1 MSKHPIVRRRSSH
14 SDTPESGGGS
24 VPTSPCPSIRS
35 GSVRASTLLSLLFV
49 AALLGCLDPLGLR
62 SDDPVTLT
70 LTTADEPLS
79 GAHVVGGVDFTRF
92 EVRSDDDGR
101 VAIPATALGDS
112 VLVIATNVVPRRILV
127 RRDETYELPPTD
139 RRLRYVGEAPGRPLR
154 FGDGELL
161 TLASLGGYRLYQYG
175 PGVMTTLH
183 RDSLEIGSIRQHRLY
198 GDTLWVSTHREGIHA
213 YLIEPD
219 GRFTKI
225 FHLDISGPIGSFVR
239 RDSQL
244 VVAHRTDLPGPLQ
257 VFRLLDGGADPIAT
271 FEEVHAFRMQRDGP
285 NVVIGA
291 EDRTG
296 FAGGDD
302 PMLRVLNLDDPVE
315 LTFSGLVR
323 TGGISVL
330 ENSTYIITSIPHLWE
345 GDSVPHEVFEL
356 GPAGEPES
364 RGELVAPAAI
374 NGFVG
379 DLAYGHHV
387 RSPHTV
393 TLLEVQEDRARTVAT
408 AVAPG
413 RPFLPS
419 VQHYERTFAAT
430 DGEGFY
436 WLAGHLWFLEQPQ

>member
-1 MSKHPIVRRRSSH
+1 MTRSRPPWALSVGTRGRSS
-14 SDTPESGGGS
+14 
-24 VPTSPCPSIRS
+24 PSILS
-35 GSVRASTLLSLLFV
+35 GSIGSSALLSLLFV
-49 AALLGCLDPLGLR
+49 AVLLGCQDPLGLR
-62 SDDPVTLT
+62 SDNPVDIT

-79 GAHVVGGVDFTRF
+79 GAYVVGGVDFTRF

-101 VAIPATALGDS
+101 VEIPATALGDS

-139 RRLRYVGEAPGRPLR
+139 SRLHYVGEAPGRPLR
-154 FGDGELL
+154 FDEGELFTL
-161 TLASLGGYRLYQYG
+161 TSHGGHRLHQYG
-175 PGVMTTLH
+175 PGGMTTL
-183 RDSLEIGSIRQHRLY
+183 RGDSLEISAIRQHRLY
-198 GDTLWVSTHREGIHA
+198 GDTLWLSTHREGIHA
-213 YLIEPD
+213 YLMEPD
-219 GRFTKI
+219 GRLTKI
-225 FHLDISGPIGSFVR
+225 FHLDISGPIGNFVR

-244 VVAHRTDLPGPLQ
+244 VVSHRTDLPGPLR
-257 VFRLLDGGADPIAT
+257 VFRLLDDGAEAIAA

-356 GPAGEPES
+356 GPSGKPVPD
-364 RGELVAPAAI
+364 GELVAPAAI
-374 NGFVG
+374 SGFVG
-379 DLAYGHHV
+379 NLAYGHHV

-393 TLLEVQEDRARTVAT
+393 TLLEVQENRARTVAT

-430 DGEGFY
+430 DGQGFY
-436 WLAGHLWFLEQPQ
+436 WLAGHLWFLERP